1 MKKLLVV
8 IGAALMSSG
17 LFAQAAGNWVA
28 YSDEEG
34 NGGSSTAVATE
45 NNGTVNFSGT
55 VTTQYQYG
63 YAGIRTDDAA
73 FIEALKSAKGI
84 KLTVKGDG
92 KKYSVRVETTDRPDY
107 CFHQFTFPTSGSN
120 KTFEIPFTRLTQE
133 PWGKAAKFDPSKI
146 KTVSIH
152 TVGQPIPQY
161 SLDIVKLEL
170 LK

>member
-1 MKKLLVV
+1 MKKLLLV
-8 IGAALMSSG
+8 IAAALMCSG
-17 LFAQAAGNWVA
+17 LFAQVAGNWVA

-45 NNGTVNFSGT
+45 NNGVVNFSGT

-63 YAGIRTDDAA
+63 YAGIRTDDAE

-107 CFHQFTFPTSGSN
+107 CFHQFTFPTN
-120 KTFEIPFTRLTQE
+120 AKEKTFEIPFSKLTQE

-152 TVGQPIPQY
+152 TVGQPIAKY
-161 SLDIVKLEL
+161 NLDIVKLEI

>member
-1 MKKLLVV
+1 MLDTSISYIAIKWIFGASPKMTLFEL
-8 IGAALMSSG
+8 IGRPLS
-17 LFAQAAGNWVA
+17 F
-28 YSDEEG
+28 
-34 NGGSSTAVATE
+34 
-45 NNGTVNFSGT
+45 FSGT

-92 KKYSVRVETTDRPDY
+92 KKYSVRIETTDRPDY